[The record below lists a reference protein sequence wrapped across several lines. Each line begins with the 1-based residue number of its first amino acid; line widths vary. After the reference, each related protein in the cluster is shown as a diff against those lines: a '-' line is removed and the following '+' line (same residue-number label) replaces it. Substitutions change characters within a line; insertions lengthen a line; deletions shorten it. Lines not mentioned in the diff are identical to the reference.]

1 MPFAFIEVILDF
13 IKGGLMASQITK
25 NAIVKAFEKLV
36 KTIPLKNL
44 TVGEI
49 AKEAGVNR
57 QTFYYHF
64 HDIYDLALYN
74 AKIIVHSELKDENDF
89 STFLMKLYNLMMDRK
104 SSVLNLYHHSERYE
118 LKRIFLETFHDVS
131 DNLVTEASMDKRLPA
146 EEHEIAVRFTMF
158 MTAEFLLTWVDKGMN
173 IDEKRFAMFADILE
187 ENMKSTIAFF
197 DN

>member
-1 MPFAFIEVILDF
+1 
-13 IKGGLMASQITK
+13 MAGHITK
-25 NAIVKAFEKLV
+25 NAIVDAYEKLA

-64 HDIYDLALYN
+64 HDIYDLTIYS
-74 AKIIVHSELKDENDF
+74 AKNIYRSELKGENDF
-89 STFLMKLYNLMMDRK
+89 STFLMKLYKLFMDKK
-104 SSVLNLYHHSERYE
+104 SSILNLYHHTERYE
-118 LKRIFLETFHDVS
+118 LKRIFQETFHDVA
-131 DNLVTEASMDKRLPA
+131 DNLVTEASLNKHLPE
-146 EEHEIAVRFTMF
+146 EEHDIAVKFTMF

-173 IDEKRFAMFADILE
+173 MDEKRFAMFADILE

>member
-1 MPFAFIEVILDF
+1 
-13 IKGGLMASQITK
+13 MAGQITK
-25 NAIVKAFEKLV
+25 KAIVDAYEKLV

-49 AKEAGVNR
+49 AKEAGINR

-64 HDIYDLALYN
+64 HDVYDLALYV
-74 AKIIVHSELKDENDF
+74 AKAMVDSDLKDETDF

-104 SSVLNLYHHSERYE
+104 PSVLNLYHHSERYE
-118 LKRIFLETFHDVS
+118 LKRIFLETFHGVA
-131 DNLVTEASMDKRLPA
+131 DNLVTEASLNKCLPA
-146 EEHEIAVRFTMF
+146 EEHDIAVKFTMF
-158 MTAEFLLTWVDKGMN
+158 MTAEFLLTWVDKGMS